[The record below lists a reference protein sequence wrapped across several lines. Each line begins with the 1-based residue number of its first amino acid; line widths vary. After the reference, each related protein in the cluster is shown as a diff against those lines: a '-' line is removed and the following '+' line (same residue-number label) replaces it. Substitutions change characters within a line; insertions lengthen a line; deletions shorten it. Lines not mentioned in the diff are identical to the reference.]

1 MMPIL
6 VLALKSIGQSNV
18 SDDTLAV
25 VYGVLQQ
32 YPEENTWREDIA
44 LAPRWIRSIITTTK
58 EKILQ
63 NEQMD

>member
-1 MMPIL
+1 MPVL

-18 SDDTLAV
+18 TNETLTV
-25 VYGVLQQ
+25 VYGVLKQH
-32 YPEENTWREDIA
+32 PENATWRNDVA
-44 LAPRWIRSIITTTK
+44 LAPRWIRTIITKTK